1 MVKIKKIIV
10 NYPEDPKVME
20 ELQDRAMGILARAL
34 VKKLPPEVIEKI
46 IERLEEDKIYG

>member
-20 ELQDRAMGILARAL
+20 ELQDRTMGILARAL
-34 VKKLPPEVIEKI
+34 VKKLPPEIIEKI
-46 IERLEEDKIYG
+46 IEELEENKSYS